1 MLAVRTP
8 CQTNEKVGA
17 MLGGRTRER
26 DRRKWKSISKHE
38 LAAIQKLIRLDEA
51 RDTEWKRVL
60 DAG

>member
-1 MLAVRTP
+1 
-8 CQTNEKVGA
+8 

-38 LAAIQKLIRLDEA
+38 PAAIQKLIRLDEA